1 MGVEDRDNRFERLRQ
16 IPFEE
21 LRAATPEPERAEPE
35 PAPAP
40 AVELVASAPARN
52 PAVYDAYPRDPP
64 LCLRHPFTLDGIRY
78 DELRFRP
85 PSFEDVD
92 AATRGEISELEMHA
106 RMAGVPVAVLRALLW
121 VDCELATFIARSLS
135 PDLRR

>member
-16 IPFEE
+16 IPFKE
-21 LRAATPEPERAEPE
+21 LRAVATDADRVEPEAAPTPVAEKP
-35 PAPAP
+35 
-40 AVELVASAPARN
+40 ASALTRN
-52 PAVYDAYPRDPP
+52 PAVYDQNPRDPP
-64 LCLRHPFTLDGIRY
+64 LCLRHPFTLDGVRY

-92 AATRGEISELEMHA
+92 AATCGEISELEMHA

>member
-1 MGVEDRDNRFERLRQ
+1 MRVEDRDNRFERLRQ

-21 LRAATPEPERAEPE
+21 LRTATPEARRVEPE
-35 PAPAP
+35 PALLPTDEGLVSVPLRSPA
-40 AVELVASAPARN
+40 L
-52 PAVYDAYPRDPP
+52 YDPNPRDPP
-64 LCLRHPFTLDGIRY
+64 LCLRHPFTLDGVRY

-92 AATRGEISELEMHA
+92 AATCGEISELEMHA